1 MNKTT
6 KTKSKIKTV
15 NVWTSKTEGITCALR
30 DVATSKEYSFEALS
44 VDTNINI
51 NQLYRYS
58 CDQNIPSIKNALTI
72 AKALEVDVNEIWKLK

>member
-1 MNKTT
+1 MNKTS

-15 NVWTSKTEGITCALR
+15 NVWTSKTEGLECLLKKVCDDKSYTIA
-30 DVATSKEYSFEALS
+30 ALS
-44 VDTNINI
+44 IDTGINI

-58 CDQNIPSIKNALTI
+58 CDQIVPSIKNALSI